1 VDGDE
6 TVFFYRFHRDSFNMC
21 LRTLCLVYEYEV
33 PPATLVSDLLYRVVD
48 DMKDCALKYSFVV
61 KDTHAILD
69 HESLPLL
76 LLSFVNRGRVR
87 TSDGQIRMRR
97 SPVTE
102 DMTLESMTN
111 SRHLYSPTSLDFCV
125 ENGRFIVHASTS
137 FNQFLIT
144 VLTI

>member
-1 VDGDE
+1 
-6 TVFFYRFHRDSFNMC
+6 MC
-21 LRTLCLVYEYEV
+21 LRTPCLVYEYEV
-33 PPATLVSDLLYRVVD
+33 PPATLVSELLYHIVD
-48 DMKDCALKYSFVV
+48 DMKDCTLKYSFVV

-76 LLSFVNRGRVR
+76 LLSFINHGRFW
-87 TSDGQIRMRR
+87 TSDGQIRMRH

-102 DMTLESMTN
+102 DMTLESMMN
-111 SRHLYSPTSLDFCV
+111 SRHLYSLTSLDFCV
-125 ENGRFIVHASTS
+125 KNGRFIVHASTS